1 MPKSKKNTNTKNYDS
16 SNIKVLKGLD
26 AVRKRPG
33 MYIGDTDDGTGLHHM
48 VFEVVDNSV
57 DEALAGF
64 CTHIEVI
71 IHEDDSITVKD
82 NGRGIPVDKHKT
94 EKTSAAEVI
103 MTVLHAGGKF
113 DDDSYKVSGG
123 LHGVGVSV
131 VNALSETLN
140 LRIHKNGH
148 TYEQDYVHGVPQKP
162 LKKGSKTDRSGTT
175 VTFKPSAKT
184 FTNTTYSFDILSK
197 RLRELS
203 FLNSGLSIKLTDTRS
218 GKEEE
223 FYFEGG
229 ISAFV
234 SHLNKVQSPVHE
246 SVINFSKTIDD
257 ITVDIALQWNES
269 YRENMYCFANTIRQ
283 KDGGTHLAGFRGA
296 LTRTIN
302 TYIDKEIAKADIS
315 VSGEDCREGMTA
327 IISVK
332 HPDPKFS
339 SQTKDK
345 LVSSEVKG
353 VVESVVNKHLKE
365 FLIENPNEAKII
377 ISKIVDSA
385 AAREAARKAREMTR
399 RKGALDIA
407 GLPGKLADCQE
418 KDPAL
423 SELFIVEGDS
433 AGGSAKQGRDRKTQ
447 AILPLKGK
455 ILNVE
460 KAQRAKMYSS
470 AEIGTLITALGCG
483 IHDEF
488 DLEKLRYHKIII
500 MTDADVDGS
509 HIRTLLLTFF
519 YRELEELI
527 NGGYLYIAQPPLYK
541 LKKGKKEEY
550 VLTDEELTNLII
562 SNAVKGMLVRP
573 KSKKKGLEGDG
584 LLNTVLDYAQSVNT
598 IERLSKQT
606 GSIAALAISI
616 HKPITKTET
625 NNKKKLETWI
635 KGLSRTAAKIA
646 KDKGYKAKVSINYDD
661 DGIAYLNTE
670 EEIGGVKHF
679 GKITSAFLKS
689 NDYKLFDRVQ
699 KSRKQFTGKVLIE
712 NGEDPREYENID
724 SCLSDILLSS
734 KRGLNVQRY
743 KGLGEMNPD
752 QLWETTLDPNNRLLL
767 QVKADDDA
775 GLTFETL
782 MGDEVPPRREFIED
796 NALNAGNIDI

>member
-527 NGGYLYIAQPPLYK
+527 KGGYLYIAQPPLYK

-584 LLNTVLDYAQSVNT
+584 LLNTVLDYAQSVNI

-606 GSIAALAISI
+606 GSIAATAMSL
-616 HKPITKTET
+616 HKPITKTEA

-646 KDKGYKAKVSINYDD
+646 KDKGYKASVSINYDD

-699 KSRKQFTGKVLIE
+699 KSKKQFTGKVLIE

-796 NALNAGNIDI
+796 NALNAANIDI

>member
-64 CTHIEVI
+64 CSHIEVI

-527 NGGYLYIAQPPLYK
+527 KGGYLYIAQPPLYK

-550 VLTDEELTNLII
+550 VLTDDELTNLII

-584 LLNTVLDYAQSVNT
+584 LLNTVLDYAQSVNI

-606 GSIAALAISI
+606 GSIAATAMSL
-616 HKPITKTET
+616 HKPITKTEA

-646 KDKGYKAKVSINYDD
+646 KDKGYKASVSINYDD

-796 NALNAGNIDI
+796 NALNAANIDI

>member
-1 MPKSKKNTNTKNYDS
+1 MPKTKKKTDNKKYDS

-57 DEALAGF
+57 DEALAGH
-64 CTHIEVI
+64 CTQIDVI

-140 LRIHKNGH
+140 LRIHKSGF

-162 LKKGSKTDRSGTT
+162 LKKGSKTKRSGSTI
-175 VTFKPSAKT
+175 TFKPSPKT
-184 FTNTTYSFDILSK
+184 FTNTVYSFDTLSK

-203 FLNSGLSIKLTDTRS
+203 FLNSGLTINLKDDRTK
-218 GKEEE
+218 KEET
-223 FYFEGG
+223 FLFEGG
-229 ISAFV
+229 ITAFV
-234 SHLNKVQSPVHE
+234 SHLNKLQSPVHE
-246 SVINFSKTIDD
+246 TVINFSKTMND
-257 ITVDIALQWNES
+257 INVEIALQWNES

-302 TYIDKEIAKADIS
+302 TYIAKEVSKVDAT

-365 FLIENPNEAKII
+365 FLIENPIEAKII
-377 ISKIVDSA
+377 VNKIVDSA
-385 AAREAARKAREMTR
+385 TAREAARKAREMTR
-399 RKGALDIA
+399 RKGALDVA

-470 AEIGTLITALGCG
+470 VEIGTLIKALGCG

-488 DLEKLRYHKIII
+488 NLESLRYHKIII

-519 YRELEELI
+519 YRELEALI

-550 VLTDEELTNLII
+550 VLTDEELNRLIL
-562 SNAVKGMLVRP
+562 SNAVKGIEVRS
-573 KSKKKGLEGDG
+573 KSKKKGIEGDG
-584 LLNTVLDYAQSVNT
+584 LLNTILDYSMALNV
-598 IERLSKQT
+598 IERISKQT
-606 GSIAALAISI
+606 GSIAALAISE
-616 HKPITKTET
+616 HKPITKTEA
-625 NNKKKLETWI
+625 NNKKKLEAWVR
-635 KGLSRTAAKIA
+635 GLSKTAAKIA
-646 KDKGYKAKVSINYDD
+646 KDKGYKASISLVYDE
-661 DGIAYLNTE
+661 DGMGHLNASE
-670 EEIGGVKHF
+670 EVGGVTHH
-679 GKITSAFLKS
+679 GKMTSAFLRS
-689 NDYKLFDRVQ
+689 SDYGVFGRVQ
-699 KSRKQFTGKVLIE
+699 KAMKQLTGAVLTDS
-712 NGEDPREYENID
+712 GEDTKEYPNID
-724 SCLSDILLSS
+724 SCLRQIVMAS

-752 QLWETTLDPNNRLLL
+752 QLWETTLDPENRSLL
-767 QVKADDDA
+767 QVRAEADA